1 MTAAAPQHPD
11 AARRTGADVNL
22 ATDALLPVVI
32 RVGLPAVASAL
43 LLTAF
48 VSLDSAW
55 VGHFVGGAGLAAV
68 STSIFWIWMIVSI
81 AEMVSVG
88 LTAVAARRHGEQR
101 EGEAARAVGDA
112 LVFTLG
118 LGLAT
123 AAAGLLLLPR
133 LFAVM
138 ETPAEVTA
146 LGTTYLGTY
155 LAGSPLIFGYF
166 VVDAAFRAAGN
177 TRLPFVMLL
186 CATIIAGLL
195 DPLLITGWGPF
206 PRLGIRGAAIATL
219 CVRGSLCVVG
229 VWMLRRRGLVA
240 FGPLQWGRIA
250 TIVRVGLPTAAT
262 GVVFSL
268 IYVVMTRTTQQFG
281 TPALAALGLGHRVES
296 WMYMIGV
303 GFGAAAA
310 AIVGQ
315 NLGAGQ
321 PDRAARAGWLTLA
334 MTGVPGVTWCLALLT
349 FPTVLAGLFS
359 TDDAVVGEAVKY
371 LRAAAWSQLVVSGET
386 VLEGALGGAGWT
398 LPPMVTSTAITLAR
412 VPLAAW
418 AATHWGTTGIWW
430 VISLTAI
437 ARGLAMI
444 ALWASGGWRRS
455 LV

>member
-1 MTAAAPQHPD
+1 MPRAG
-11 AARRTGADVNL
+11 GADVNL
-22 ATDALLPVVI
+22 AEDALPRVVI
-32 RVGLPAVASAL
+32 RLGLPAVASAL

-48 VSLDSAW
+48 VSLDAAW
-55 VGHFVGGAGLAAV
+55 VGHFIGGAGLAAV
-68 STSIFWIWMIVSI
+68 STSIFWIWMVVSM

-88 LTAVAARRHGEQR
+88 LTAVAARRHGER
-101 EGEAARAVGDA
+101 RDAEAARAVGDA
-112 LVFTLG
+112 LVFTAG
-118 LGLAT
+118 LGIAT
-123 AAAGLLLLPR
+123 AALGLVFLPR
-133 LFAVM
+133 LFATM
-138 ETPAEVTA
+138 ETPPEVTT
-146 LGTTYLGTY
+146 LGMQYLGTY
-155 LAGSPLIFGYF
+155 LAGAPLIFGYF

-177 TRLPFVMLL
+177 TRLPFIMLV
-186 CATIIAGLL
+186 CATIVAAVL
-195 DPLLITGWGPF
+195 DPILITGWGPF
-206 PRLGIRGAAIATL
+206 PEMGVRGAALATL

-229 VWMLRRRGLVA
+229 VLMLRHRGLVA
-240 FGPLQWGRIA
+240 FGAIDWSRIA

-268 IYVVMTRTTQQFG
+268 IYVVMTRTTTQFG
-281 TPALAALGLGHRVES
+281 TPALAALGLGHRIES
-296 WMYMIGV
+296 WMYMVGV

-334 MTGVPGVTWCLALLT
+334 MTGVPGMIACAALLL
-349 FPTVLAGLFS
+349 FPDTLAGLFS
-359 TDDAVVGEAVKY
+359 TDAAVVAEASRY
-371 LRAAAWSQLVVSGET
+371 LRTAAYAQLVVSGET

-418 AATHWGTTGIWW
+418 AAMHWGTTGIWW

-437 ARGLAMI
+437 ARGLAMM

-455 LV
+455 VV

>member
-1 MTAAAPQHPD
+1 MSTVAV
-11 AARRTGADVNL
+11 RTRAADVNL
-22 ATDALLPVVI
+22 AEDALLHVVV

-48 VSLDSAW
+48 VSLDAAW

-68 STSIFWIWMIVSI
+68 STSIFWIWLIVSI

-88 LTAVAARRHGEQR
+88 LTAVAARRHGER
-101 EGEAARAVGDA
+101 RDDEAARAVGDA
-112 LVFTLG
+112 LLFTFG
-118 LGLAT
+118 LGILT
-123 AAAGLLLLPR
+123 AAAGLTLLPR

-146 LGTTYLGTY
+146 LGLRYLGTY
-155 LAGSPLIFGYF
+155 LAGAPLIFGYF

-177 TRLPFVMLL
+177 TRLPFVLL
-186 CATIIAGLL
+186 LLATGFAAVL
-195 DPLLITGWGPF
+195 DPMLIVGWGPF
-206 PRLGIRGAAIATL
+206 PRLGIQGAAIATI
-219 CVRGSLCVVG
+219 CVRGGMCVIG
-229 VWMLRRRGLVA
+229 VLMLIRRKLVR
-240 FGPLQWGRIA
+240 FGAPDWSRIG
-250 TIVRVGLPTAAT
+250 TIVRVGMPTAAT
-262 GVVFSL
+262 GVIFSL
-268 IYVVMTRTTQQFG
+268 IYVVMTRTTQRFG

-334 MTGVPGVTWCLALLT
+334 LTGVPGVLACSALLL
-349 FPTVLAGLFS
+349 FPDELAGLFS
-359 TDDAVVGEAVKY
+359 TDAAVIAEAARY
-371 LRAAAWSQLVVSGET
+371 LRTAAFAQVVVSGET

-398 LPPMVTSTAITLAR
+398 LPPMITSTAITVAR

-418 AATHWGTTGIWW
+418 AATQWGTTGIWW
-430 VISLTAI
+430 VISLTGI
-437 ARGLAMI
+437 ARALAMMG
-444 ALWASGGWRRS
+444 LWASGGWRRAR
-455 LV
+455 V

>member
-1 MTAAAPQHPD
+1 M
-11 AARRTGADVNL
+11 NL
-22 ATDALLPVVI
+22 AEDALPRVVV
-32 RVGLPAVASAL
+32 RLGLPAVASAL

-68 STSIFWIWMIVSI
+68 STSIFWIWSIVSL

-88 LTAVAARRHGEQR
+88 LTAVAARRHGER
-101 EGEAARAVGDA
+101 RDDEAARAVGDA
-112 LVFTLG
+112 LLFTLG
-118 LGLAT
+118 LGTVT
-123 AAAGLLLLPR
+123 AIAGLVFLPR
-133 LFAVM
+133 LFAMM
-138 ETPAEVTA
+138 ETPADVTT
-146 LGTTYLGTY
+146 LGMRYLGTY

-177 TRLPFVMLL
+177 TRLPFIMLVG
-186 CATIIAGLL
+186 ATVIAALL
-195 DPLLITGWGPF
+195 DPAMIAGWGPF
-206 PRLGIRGAAIATL
+206 PALGVQGAALATL

-229 VWMLRRRGLVA
+229 IIMLRRRRLVA
-240 FGPLQWGRIA
+240 FGAIDWSRIG

-268 IYVVMTRTTQQFG
+268 IYVVMTRTTTQFG
-281 TPALAALGLGHRVES
+281 TPALAALGLGHRIES

-303 GFGAAAA
+303 GFGTAAA

-315 NLGAGQ
+315 NLGAGHA
-321 PDRAARAGWLTLA
+321 DRAARAGWLTLS
-334 MTGVPGVTWCLALLT
+334 MTFIPGLIACAVLLL
-349 FPTVLAGLFS
+349 FPDALAGLFS
-359 TDDAVVGEAVKY
+359 TDAAVVAEATRY
-371 LRAAAWSQLVVSGET
+371 LRTAALAQLFVSGET

-412 VPLAAW
+412 IPLAVW
-418 AATHWGTTGIWW
+418 AASQWGTTGIWW

-437 ARGLAMI
+437 ARAVAMM

-455 LV
+455 QV

>member
-1 MTAAAPQHPD
+1 LSTAVPRAG
-11 AARRTGADVNL
+11 GADVNL
-22 ATDALLPVVI
+22 AEDALPRVVI
-32 RVGLPAVASAL
+32 RLGLPAVASAL

-48 VSLDSAW
+48 VSLDAAW
-55 VGHFVGGAGLAAV
+55 VGHFIGGAGLAAV
-68 STSIFWIWMIVSI
+68 STSIFWIWMVVSM

-88 LTAVAARRHGEQR
+88 LTAVAARRHGER
-101 EGEAARAVGDA
+101 RDAEAARAVGDA
-112 LVFTLG
+112 LVFTAG
-118 LGLAT
+118 LGIAT
-123 AAAGLLLLPR
+123 AALGLVFLPR
-133 LFAVM
+133 LFATM
-138 ETPAEVTA
+138 ETPPEVTA
-146 LGTTYLGTY
+146 LGMQYLGTY
-155 LAGSPLIFGYF
+155 LAGAPLIFGYF

-177 TRLPFVMLL
+177 TRLPFIMLV
-186 CATIIAGLL
+186 CATIVAAVL
-195 DPLLITGWGPF
+195 DPILITGWGPF
-206 PRLGIRGAAIATL
+206 PEMGVRGAALATL

-229 VWMLRRRGLVA
+229 VLMLRHRGLVA
-240 FGPLQWGRIA
+240 FGAIDWSRIA

-268 IYVVMTRTTQQFG
+268 IYVVMTRTTTQFG
-281 TPALAALGLGHRVES
+281 TPALAALGLGHRIES
-296 WMYMIGV
+296 WMYMVGV

-334 MTGVPGVTWCLALLT
+334 MTGVPGMIACAALLL
-349 FPTVLAGLFS
+349 FPDTLAGLFS
-359 TDDAVVGEAVKY
+359 TDAAVVAEASRY
-371 LRAAAWSQLVVSGET
+371 LRTAAYAQLVVSGET

-418 AATHWGTTGIWW
+418 AAMHWGTTGIWW

-437 ARGLAMI
+437 ARGLAMM

-455 LV
+455 VV

>member
-1 MTAAAPQHPD
+1 LTTAAPRSDAPAQ
-11 AARRTGADVNL
+11 RRAADVDL

-48 VSLDSAW
+48 ISFDAAW

-101 EGEAARAVGDA
+101 DGEAARAVGDA
-112 LVFTLG
+112 LLFALALG
-118 LGLAT
+118 VVT
-123 AAAGLLLLPR
+123 AVTGLLMLPR
-133 LFAVM
+133 LFALM

-146 LGTTYLGTY
+146 LGLRYLGTY

-177 TRLPFVMLL
+177 TKLPFVMLL
-186 CATIIAGLL
+186 GATIIAGVL
-195 DPLLITGWGPF
+195 DPMLISGWGPF
-206 PRLGIRGAAIATL
+206 PELGIRGAALATL

-229 VWMLRRRGLVA
+229 IAMLRRRGLVL
-240 FGPLQWGRIA
+240 FGAPDWQRIA

-268 IYVVMTRTTQQFG
+268 IYVVMTRTTQRFG
-281 TPALAALGLGHRVES
+281 TPALAALGLGHRIES
-296 WMYMIGV
+296 WMYMVGV

-315 NLGAGQ
+315 NLGARQ

-334 MTGVPGVTWCLALLT
+334 MTGVPGLIACVALLL
-349 FPTVLAGLFS
+349 FPTTLAGLFS
-359 TDDAVVGEAVKY
+359 TDAAVVAEATRY
-371 LRAAAWSQLVVSGET
+371 LRAAAFAQLVVSGET

-398 LPPMVTSTAITLAR
+398 LPPMITSTAITLAR

-418 AATHWGTTGIWW
+418 AATQWGTTGIWW

-437 ARGLAMI
+437 ARGLAMMG
-444 ALWASGGWRRS
+444 LWASGGWRKAM
-455 LV
+455 V

>member
-1 MTAAAPQHPD
+1 MSRASRHD
-11 AARRTGADVNL
+11 GRADVDL
-22 ATDALLPVVI
+22 SRDALPSVVL
-32 RVGLPAVASAL
+32 RLGLPAVASAL

-48 VSLDSAW
+48 ISLDSAW

-68 STSIFWIWMIVSI
+68 STSIFWIWVIVSL

-101 EGEAARAVGDA
+101 DDEAARAVGDA
-112 LVFTLG
+112 LLFTFALG
-118 LGLAT
+118 IAT
-123 AAAGLLLLPR
+123 AVIGLLFLPR
-133 LFAVM
+133 LFALM
-138 ETPAEVTA
+138 ETPASVTA
-146 LGTTYLGTY
+146 LGTRYLGTY

-177 TRLPFVMLL
+177 TKLPFLMLV
-186 CATIIAGLL
+186 CATVIAAVL
-195 DPLLITGWGPF
+195 DPMLITGWGPF
-206 PRLGIRGAAIATL
+206 PELGICGAAIATL

-229 VWMLRRRGLVA
+229 VLMLRRRKLVA
-240 FGPLQWGRIA
+240 FGAIDWPRIG

-268 IYVVMTRTTQQFG
+268 IYVVMTRTTTQYG
-281 TPALAALGLGHRVES
+281 TPALAALGLGHRIES

-334 MTGVPGVTWCLALLT
+334 MTGVPGIIACTALLLM
-349 FPTVLAGLFS
+349 PELLAGLFS
-359 TDDAVVGEAVKY
+359 TDPSVIAEASRY
-371 LRAAAWSQLVVSGET
+371 LQTAAFAQLVVSGET

-398 LPPMVTSTAITLAR
+398 LPPMITSTVITLAR
-412 VPLAAW
+412 IPLAAW
-418 AATHWGTTGIWW
+418 AASQWGTVGIWW

-437 ARGLAMI
+437 ARALAMMV
-444 ALWASGGWRRS
+444 LWASGGWRRAE
-455 LV
+455 V

>member
-1 MTAAAPQHPD
+1 M
-11 AARRTGADVNL
+11 NL
-22 ATDALLPVVI
+22 SEDALPRVVI
-32 RVGLPAVASAL
+32 RLGLPAVASAL

-48 VSLDSAW
+48 ISLDSAW

-68 STSIFWIWMIVSI
+68 STSIFWIWGIISL

-88 LTAVAARRHGEQR
+88 LTAVAARRHGER
-101 EGEAARAVGDA
+101 RDDEAARAVGDA
-112 LVFTLG
+112 LVFAFG
-118 LGLAT
+118 LGIAT
-123 AAAGLLLLPR
+123 ATIGWFFLPA

-146 LGTTYLGTY
+146 LGLRYLGTY
-155 LAGSPLIFGYF
+155 LVGSPLIFGYF

-177 TRLPFVMLL
+177 TKLPFLLLL
-186 CATIIAGLL
+186 CATVIAALL
-195 DPLLITGWGPF
+195 DPALITGWGPF
-206 PRLGIRGAAIATL
+206 PELGIRGAALATL

-229 VWMLRRRGLVA
+229 IAVLRRRKLVT
-240 FGPLQWGRIA
+240 FGAPDWGRIG
-250 TIVRVGLPTAAT
+250 TMMRVGLPTAAT

-268 IYVVMTRTTQQFG
+268 IYVVMTRTTTQFG
-281 TPALAALGLGHRVES
+281 TPALAALGLGHRIES
-296 WMYMIGV
+296 WMYMVGV

-334 MTGVPGVTWCLALLT
+334 MTGVPGVIACTALLL
-349 FPTVLAGLFS
+349 FPTALAALFS
-359 TDDAVVGEAVKY
+359 ADAAVVAEATRY
-371 LRAAAWSQLVVSGET
+371 LQTAAFAQLVVSGET

-398 LPPMVTSTAITLAR
+398 FPPMITSTLITLAR

-418 AATHWGTTGIWW
+418 AATQWGTTGIWW

-437 ARGLAMI
+437 ARALAMM
-444 ALWASGGWRRS
+444 ALWASGGWRRAR
-455 LV
+455 V

>member
-1 MTAAAPQHPD
+1 MP
-11 AARRTGADVNL
+11 RTGDVTL
-22 ATDALLPVVI
+22 TSGALLPVVI
-32 RVGLPAVASAL
+32 RVGVPAVASAL

-68 STSIFWIWMIVSI
+68 STSIFWIWMLVSI

-101 EGEAARAVGDA
+101 DAEAARAVGDA
-112 LVFTLG
+112 LVFALG
-118 LGLAT
+118 LGLV
-123 AAAGLLLLPR
+123 AALLGLWMLPR
-133 LFAVM
+133 LFALM
-138 ETPAEVTA
+138 ETPPEVTA
-146 LGTTYLGTY
+146 LGMRYLGTY

-177 TRLPFVMLL
+177 TKLPFVMLL
-186 CATIIAGLL
+186 GATLVAGVL

-206 PRLGIRGAAIATL
+206 PELGIRGAALATVS
-219 CVRGSLCVVG
+219 VRGSLCVVG
-229 VWMLRRRGLVA
+229 VALLRHRGLVS
-240 FGPLQWGRIA
+240 FGVPVWRRIG

-281 TPALAALGLGHRVES
+281 TPALAALGLGHRIES
-296 WMYMIGV
+296 WMFRVGV

-315 NLGAGQ
+315 NLGARQ

-334 MTGVPGVTWCLALLT
+334 MTGVPGVIACVALLL
-349 FPTVLAGLFS
+349 FPAALAGLFS
-359 TDDAVVGEAVKY
+359 TDAAVVAEATRY
-371 LRAAAWSQLVVSGET
+371 LRTAAFAQLVVSGET

-418 AATHWGTTGIWW
+418 AAARWGTTGIWW

-437 ARGLAMI
+437 ARALAMMG
-444 ALWASGGWRRS
+444 LWASGGWRRS
-455 LV
+455 RV

>member
-1 MTAAAPQHPD
+1 MSTAAPRA
-11 AARRTGADVNL
+11 GSADVNL
-22 ATDALLPVVI
+22 SEDALSSVVV
-32 RVGLPAVASAL
+32 RLGLPAVASAL

-68 STSIFWIWMIVSI
+68 STSIFWIWMVVSM

-88 LTAVAARRHGEQR
+88 LTAVASRRHGER
-101 EGEAARAVGDA
+101 RDAEAARAVGDA
-112 LVFTLG
+112 LVFTAG
-118 LGLAT
+118 LGIAI
-123 AAAGLLLLPR
+123 AALGSFFLPR
-133 LFAVM
+133 LFATM
-138 ETPAEVTA
+138 ETPPEVTA
-146 LGTTYLGTY
+146 LGMQYLGTY
-155 LAGSPLIFGYF
+155 LAGAPLIFGYF

-177 TRLPFVMLL
+177 TRLPFVMLV
-186 CATIIAGLL
+186 CATIVAAVL
-195 DPLLITGWGPF
+195 DPILITGWGPF
-206 PRLGIRGAAIATL
+206 PQMGVRGAALATL

-229 VWMLRRRGLVA
+229 VLMLRHRGLVA
-240 FGPLQWGRIA
+240 FGAIDWTRIA

-268 IYVVMTRTTQQFG
+268 IYVVMTRTTTQFG
-281 TPALAALGLGHRVES
+281 TPALAALGLGHRIES
-296 WMYMIGV
+296 WMYMVGV

-315 NLGAGQ
+315 NLGAGH

-334 MTGVPGVTWCLALLT
+334 MTGVPGVIACAALLT
-349 FPTVLAGLFS
+349 FPDTLASLFS
-359 TDDAVVGEAVKY
+359 TDAAVVAEASRY
-371 LRAAAWSQLVVSGET
+371 LRTAAYAQLVVSGET

-418 AATHWGTTGIWW
+418 AAMHWGTTGIWW

-437 ARGLAMI
+437 ARGLAMM

-455 LV
+455 VV

>member
-1 MTAAAPQHPD
+1 M
-11 AARRTGADVNL
+11 NL
-22 ATDALLPVVI
+22 AEDALPRVVV
-32 RVGLPAVASAL
+32 RLGLPAVASAL

-68 STSIFWIWMIVSI
+68 STSIFWIWMLVSV

-101 EGEAARAVGDA
+101 EDEAARAVGDA
-112 LVFTLG
+112 LLFTFG
-118 LGLAT
+118 LGIAM
-123 AAAGLLLLPR
+123 AVSGLLFLPR
-133 LFAVM
+133 LFALM
-138 ETPAEVTA
+138 ETPPEVTA
-146 LGTTYLGTY
+146 LGLRYLGTY

-177 TRLPFVMLL
+177 TKLPFLMLV
-186 CATIIAGLL
+186 CATAIAAML
-195 DPLLITGWGPF
+195 DPILITGWGPF
-206 PRLGIRGAAIATL
+206 PELGIRGAAIATL

-229 VWMLRRRGLVA
+229 IAMLRRRKLVA
-240 FGPLQWGRIA
+240 FGAVNWDRIR

-262 GVVFSL
+262 GVIFSL
-268 IYVVMTRTTQQFG
+268 IYVVMTRTTTQYG
-281 TPALAALGLGHRVES
+281 TPALAALGLGHRIES
-296 WMYMIGV
+296 WMYMVGV

-334 MTGVPGVTWCLALLT
+334 MTGVPGVIACAVLLL
-349 FPTVLAGLFS
+349 FPDTLAGLFS
-359 TDDAVVGEAVKY
+359 TDAAVVAEATRY
-371 LRAAAWSQLVVSGET
+371 LRTAAFAQLVVSGET

-398 LPPMVTSTAITLAR
+398 LPPMITSTVITLAR

-418 AATHWGTTGIWW
+418 AATQWGTTGIWW

-437 ARGLAMI
+437 ARALAMM
-444 ALWASGGWRRS
+444 ALWASGGWRRAM
-455 LV
+455 V